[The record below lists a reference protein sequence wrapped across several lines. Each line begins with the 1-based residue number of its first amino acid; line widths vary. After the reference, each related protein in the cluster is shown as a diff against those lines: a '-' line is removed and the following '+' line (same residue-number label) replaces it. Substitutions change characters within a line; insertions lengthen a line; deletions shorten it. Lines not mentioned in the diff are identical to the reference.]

1 MTEAWLED
9 LEESACAALLRSAT
23 IGRLG
28 IVVDGA
34 PVIFPVNYRVVETD
48 RRPLVAIRART
59 GGTLDHDGALVA
71 FEIDGIDESH
81 HRGWSILVRGQLRRV
96 DEADIGAE
104 IVDSHP
110 WITTERDAW
119 LVIDITAITGRQ
131 LHAASIAWAFHPGAY
146 L

>member
-9 LEESACAALLRSAT
+9 LDPSACEALLRAGT

-28 IVVDGA
+28 IDLDGA
-34 PVIFPVNYRVVETD
+34 PVIFPVNYRVVETGGQ
-48 RRPLVAIRART
+48 PLVAIRART

-81 HRGWSILVRGQLRRV
+81 HRGWSILVRGRLRRV
-96 DEADIGAE
+96 DEAGVGTE
-104 IVDSHP
+104 VLDSHP

-119 LVIDITAITGRQ
+119 LVIDVTQVAGRQ
-131 LHAASIAWAFHPGAY
+131 LHAAEIAWAFHPGAY